1 MFPCIAT
8 ESTED
13 TEKKGHF
20 DRNAVEKSLFS
31 STVFGSE
38 VQLICRYTY
47 A

>member
-20 DRNAVEKSLFS
+20 DRNAVEWRNLCLVQMF
-31 STVFGSE
+31 TVQGFN
-38 VQLICRYTY
+38 
-47 A
+47 